1 MQLAAVVAEEDHKV
15 LIKTVEPVEPV
26 VLADTLNQFLVEQL
40 TPLLLEAE
48 ALEDHLV
55 MAQVHLVEVLEHL
68 FRSLI
73 LEQ

>member
-1 MQLAAVVAEEDHKV
+1 MQLAAVVAEDEVKV
-15 LIKTVEPVEPV
+15 QIKMVAPVEPV
-26 VLADTLNQFLVEQL
+26 VLVDTLNQFLVEQL

-48 ALEDHLV
+48 AVVEHLEAVLLEV
-55 MAQVHLVEVLEHL
+55 LEVLEHL

>member
-1 MQLAAVVAEEDHKV
+1 MQLAAVVAEEEAKV
-15 LIKTVEPVEPV
+15 LLKTVDPVEPV
-26 VLADTLNQFLVEQL
+26 VLVDTLKQLMVEQL